1 MSNPAPYPRRRYM
14 SLIKK
19 MSETELAEE
28 IAGQEK
34 NAREAFNQETKEG
47 FEWMA
52 EQARKVY
59 FTKGFNQ

>member
-14 SLIKK
+14 SIIKK
-19 MSETELAEE
+19 MTETELAKE

-34 NAREAFNQETKEG
+34 RAMEAHDDETREG

-52 EQARKVY
+52 EQAHEVY
-59 FTKGFNQ
+59 FTKGFN